1 MSAPAGASRC
11 EGCRRDGHFALTLRE
26 GLTREWRRGYMD
38 RAGEVRPILEREESQ
53 SVVGATGIL
62 FWTRSFQRTL
72 MNFDFGMD
80 TRSAE
85 VGPTSA
91 VGRLIM

>member
-53 SVVGATGIL
+53 SVVVRLA
-62 FWTRSFQRTL
+62 FY
-72 MNFDFGMD
+72 FG
-80 TRSAE
+80 R
-85 VGPTSA
+85 A
-91 VGRLIM
+91 VFKERL